1 MNKKTKT
8 ELNTELNKKIA
19 ELESLNDQLITE
31 LRNLEDLLKRVGFDS
46 GLDTLKKAA
55 LEILEEPQAEE
66 DSEGEKK
73 QRQKN

>member
-1 MNKKTKT
+1 MNKKAKL
-8 ELNTELNKKIA
+8 ELNTELHKKIA

-55 LEILEEPQAEE
+55 LEVLE
-66 DSEGEKK
+66 DSQNSSKEGNGKSSI
-73 QRQKN
+73 N

>member
-1 MNKKTKT
+1 MNKKAKP
-8 ELNTELNKKIA
+8 ELNTELHKKIA

-55 LEILEEPQAEE
+55 LEVLE
-66 DSEGEKK
+66 DSQNSSKEGNGKSSI
-73 QRQKN
+73 N